1 MEKFCHMIPVIIDTE
16 SIPDKVGYPLCRPQ
30 IGFPPMGERPLKDHS
45 LELSFH
51 VGIKTLRATT
61 GAMRFEGG
69 SSFLFILL
77 PPIMDIPS
85 RYAKLSGNIRL
96 GFPFFNLPDCRF
108 SSFRSLNPIEFLFC
122 WCFGFHNAKIIAHG
136 FTFVKLFMR
145 KSVIESY
152 FYQSLR

>member
-1 MEKFCHMIPVIIDTE
+1 MIPVIIDTE
-16 SIPDKVGYPLCRPQ
+16 SIPDKVGYPFCRPQ

-51 VGIKTLRATT
+51 VGIKTLGATT

-77 PPIMDIPS
+77 PPIMNIPS
-85 RYAKLSGNIRL
+85 RYPQLPRNFSLR
-96 GFPFFNLPDCRF
+96 FPLLNLPDCRS

-122 WCFGFHNAKIIAHG
+122 WYFSFHNAKIIAHG

-145 KSVIESY
+145 KSVI
-152 FYQSLR
+152 LLILGIRRNVV